1 LSDESF
7 KALASEVVMSSRNDG
22 AALTGRRR
30 NMSQVVADELLRRI
44 DSGEYAVGDRAPT
57 ERELMDMFAVG
68 RSTAREAV
76 RVLVAADI
84 LDVRPG
90 RGPVVL
96 RMSDEAQSQLDPLGL
111 SVLLEDRSL
120 AHLYEFR
127 LLVETDCAANAA
139 FRAEP
144 AEISQLTSLLREFRI
159 AVTKDQPTYELDVQF
174 HLAVARASHNEVYVA
189 VLEAVTERL
198 ARSRAITDTVPGAR
212 ELAVLGHNEIC
223 AAIQHR
229 DAEAGRKAM
238 QRHILAGLAA
248 LEEAH
253 GIDLSWPGRPS

>member
-1 LSDESF
+1 
-7 KALASEVVMSSRNDG
+7 MSPPNRDG
-22 AALTGRRR
+22 ALVGRRR

-44 DSGEYAVGDRAPT
+44 DAGEYLVGGRAPT
-57 ERELMDMFAVG
+57 ERELMDMFSVG

-96 RMSDEAQSQLDPLGL
+96 RTSDEAQRSVDPLGL
-111 SVLLEDRSL
+111 SLLLEDQSL
-120 AHLYEFR
+120 GQLYEFR
-127 LLVETDCAANAA
+127 LLVETECAASAA
-139 FRAEP
+139 FRAGADEVT
-144 AEISQLTSLLREFRI
+144 ELTRLLKAFRA
-159 AVTKDQPTYELDVQF
+159 AVTKDEPTYELDVLF

-198 ARSRAITDTVPGAR
+198 AYTRAITDAVPGAR
-212 ELAVLGHNEIC
+212 ELAVLGHSEIC
-223 AAIQHR
+223 SAIRRH
-229 DAEAGRKAM
+229 DADGSRKAM
-238 QRHILAGLAA
+238 QSHILAGLAA

-253 GIDLSWPGRPS
+253 GIDLSWPGRPDDQR

>member
-1 LSDESF
+1 MKKWPVGGL
-7 KALASEVVMSSRNDG
+7 VPTPNRG
-22 AALTGRRR
+22 PALTGRR

-44 DSGEYAVGDRAPT
+44 DAGEYPVGGRAPT
-57 ERELMDMFAVG
+57 ERELMELFAVG

-76 RVLVAADI
+76 RVLVSAEI

-96 RMSDEAQSQLDPLGL
+96 RTSDASQNVLDPLGQ
-111 SVLLEDRSL
+111 SVLLEDQSL
-120 AHLYEFR
+120 VHLYEFR
-127 LLVETDCAANAA
+127 LLVETEAAANAA
-139 FRAEP
+139 FRASP
-144 AEISQLTSLLREFRI
+144 AEVAELNSQLREFRV
-159 AVTKDQPTYELDVQF
+159 AVTQGRPTYELDVQF
-174 HLAVARASHNEVYVA
+174 HLSLARASHNEVYVT

-198 ARSRAITDTVPGAR
+198 AQSRAITDSVSGAR
-212 ELAVLGHNEIC
+212 ELAVLGHSEIC
-223 AAIQHR
+223 AAVQRH
-229 DAEAGRKAM
+229 DADASRKAM